1 MCMCALRAFAS
12 VCLSIYYIYIYI
24 LTSLLYINWTMCMR
38 LNVWVSLFKA
48 VRHCKDEIQK
58 WTRMWTEMSKRER
71 ERKKESTFAH
81 THTSSAFWL
90 WQWVL
95 YRMKCVCILFT
106 FESNSVDARICVCG
120 DLGSGSSTNT
130 NAKKCRQ
137 THNGFV
143 HGTYVHTKIHH
154 HLTTT
159 ASFNRHKTKNYASFL
174 FHFVN
179 IVVHLAAQAVAPTAR
194 WILKTFI
201 TAKDAGVWTLQS

>member
-1 MCMCALRAFAS
+1 MKL
-12 VCLSIYYIYIYI
+12 
-24 LTSLLYINWTMCMR
+24 
-38 LNVWVSLFKA
+38 K
-48 VRHCKDEIQK
+48 Q
-58 WTRMWTEMSKRER
+58 TESER
-71 ERKKESTFAH
+71 ESVREHNSH
-81 THTSSAFWL
+81 THTPSGYTKYIRLFSL
-90 WQWVL
+90 WQWEK
-95 YRMKCVCILFT
+95 YRAEWDGVRRNKWIHLVP
-106 FESNSVDARICVCG
+106 NSVDARICVCG

-201 TAKDAGVWTLQS
+201 TAKDAGIWTHQS